1 MVGLPAGW
9 GEQQKAGFAEQPAEC
24 GASGGDR
31 HAQRQGDHHHH
42 HHHHDRHA
50 QCQGDGVN
58 DDHDHEYDD
67 DPFLDQMAA
76 KDKEI
81 EDLKR
86 RVIEVHRA
94 RAKVFLT
101 LSSHWALT
109 TG

>member
-9 GEQQKAGFAEQPAEC
+9 GEQQKTGFAKQPAEC

-31 HAQRQGDHHHH
+31 HAQR
-42 HHHHDRHA
+42 
-50 QCQGDGVN
+50 QGDGVN

-86 RVIEVHRA
+86 RVTEVHRA